1 MASSEFSIG
10 QIINLSRNTLKSPE
24 IVKEGNWRNKEILLR
39 GHELGYFKFG
49 IFGLGRI
56 GKNIAKFLNLFN
68 YDISY
73 FDPYIKIN
81 KYKKYSK
88 ISNFLRSINFLIVT
102 AKLTKETKCFFD
114 KKRLN
119 YLKKYS
125 RILNISRG
133 EIFNQKDLQNVIKK
147 KFFIFGTDV
156 LSEESSILKRKNS
169 FINYFRI
176 NDDLVITPHMA
187 GLTYESET
195 KSITI
200 ILKN

>member
-1 MASSEFSIG
+1 MDKKIKIHHLDKNIAKKKLWLSEFSIG

-88 ISNFLRSINFLIVT
+88 ISNFLSLLTFL
-102 AKLTKETKCFFD
+102 
-114 KKRLN
+114 
-119 YLKKYS
+119 
-125 RILNISRG
+125 
-133 EIFNQKDLQNVIKK
+133 
-147 KFFIFGTDV
+147 
-156 LSEESSILKRKNS
+156 
-169 FINYFRI
+169 
-176 NDDLVITPHMA
+176 
-187 GLTYESET
+187 
-195 KSITI
+195 
-200 ILKN
+200 